1 MVSVAILMSVVN
13 VSLSDAQVNALV
25 KTLLAVAMV
34 ESGGDPCAI
43 GDGGRAVGILQI
55 HPIMVADVNRIVGQQ
70 QRYTLADRRD
80 VRKSVEM
87 FVVYCLHYWP
97 EGGPEQWARG
107 WNGGPDGPQQ
117 SETGGYWRKVKAEIA
132 RQREAQEPK

>member
-1 MVSVAILMSVVN
+1 MVSVAILMSLCN
-13 VSLSDAQVNALV
+13 ACLTDAQADAMV

-55 HPIMVADVNRIVGQQ
+55 HPIMVEDVNRIVGGPL
-70 QRYTLADRRD
+70 YTLADRRD
-80 VRKSVEM
+80 VRRSVEM
-87 FVVYCLHYWP
+87 FAIYCLHYWP
-97 EGGPEQWARG
+97 HGGPEQWARG

-117 SETGGYWRKVKAEIA
+117 AETEGYWRRVEAEIA
-132 RQREAQEPK
+132 RQRAAQEPQ

>member
-1 MVSVAILMSVVN
+1 MVSVAILMSLCNAGLTDVQA
-13 VSLSDAQVNALV
+13 DALV

-34 ESGGDPCAI
+34 ESGGDPCAT

-55 HPIMVADVNRIVGQQ
+55 RPIMVADVNRIVGQQ

-87 FVVYCLHYWP
+87 FVIYCLHYWP
-97 EGGPEQWARG
+97 AGGPEQWARA

-117 SETGGYWRKVKAEIA
+117 AETEGYWRRVQTEIA
-132 RQREAQEPK
+132 RQRAAQEPK